1 MLTAGG
7 IASLDR
13 EAVMIRV
20 GSEISESPV
29 KADLQDLHTKCA
41 FLFHWNLFPPCT
53 WRKKELIIQGNIKN
67 CCLIS

>member
-29 KADLQDLHTKCA
+29 KADLQDLHTKCS
-41 FLFHWNLFPPCT
+41 FSVSLESLST
-53 WRKKELIIQGNIKN
+53 LYLEKEGTDYPR
-67 CCLIS
+67 